1 MPSAVTVST
10 GFSANVFTHDYSKR
24 KCPFCRFLKRDSDTG
39 AWEDVG
45 DDVAR
50 EKASQVLRDA
60 VALLPEEKE
69 QDPTEP
75 LPIDS
80 VETKPYPSAVAS
92 VPVSVDES
100 ERAQSAYSQR
110 QTPILAHHSTELPV
124 PTPVTSYR
132 KRRRH
137 YYGYEGYQP
146 DDVQSPIHSP
156 TRRRYDAYHHHHH
169 SYPPYHTQSTRRRP
183 PPPPHYYDPYGH
195 PGAHIEPTLPL
206 SHSELARQHQHQ
218 TNRRPAAVSAG
229 ARQASTASAQSLLG
243 QLESGMNE
251 FDLFNGELIESDNEE
266 QKGGRAL
273 PRGSL

>member
-1 MPSAVTVST
+1 M
-10 GFSANVFTHDYSKR
+10 
-24 KCPFCRFLKRDSDTG
+24 KRDSDTG
-39 AWEDVG
+39 TWEDVG

-69 QDPTEP
+69 RDATTEP

-100 ERAQSAYSQR
+100 ERAQSAYAQR
-110 QTPILAHHSTELPV
+110 PTPPMLAHHATELPV

-146 DDVQSPIHSP
+146 EEVHSPIHSP
-156 TRRRYDAYHHHHH
+156 TRRRYAYHHHHH
-169 SYPPYHTQSTRRRP
+169 SYPQYHSQSATRRP
-183 PPPPHYYDPYGH
+183 HPPPHYYDPYGRH
-195 PGAHIEPTLPL
+195 PGEHMEPTLPL
-206 SHSELARQHQHQ
+206 SHSELTRQHHHQ
-218 TNRRPAAVSAG
+218 TNRPPAVSAG

-251 FDLFNGELIESDNEE
+251 FDLFNGELIESDHEE
-266 QKGGRAL
+266 QKRGRAT